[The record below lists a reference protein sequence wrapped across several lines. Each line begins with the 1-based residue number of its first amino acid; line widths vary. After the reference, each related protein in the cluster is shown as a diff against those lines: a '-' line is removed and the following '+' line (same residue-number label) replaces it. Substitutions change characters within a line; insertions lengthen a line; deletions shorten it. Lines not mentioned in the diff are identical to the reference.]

1 MGIQN
6 IWNAEISDLERQLYP
21 ITFTHILYFT
31 IVTIITMIITEFFLR
46 HTLIR
51 WIYFTSIFVIIINVY
66 NS

>member
-6 IWNAEISDLERQLYP
+6 LWNAEINELELRLYP
-21 ITFTHILYFT
+21 ITFTHILYFV

-46 HTLIR
+46 NTLIR
-51 WIYFTSIFVIIINVY
+51 WIYFTTIFVIIINVY

>member
-6 IWNAEISDLERQLYP
+6 LWNAEINELERRLYP
-21 ITFTHILYFT
+21 ITFTHILYFI

-46 HTLIR
+46 NTLFR
-51 WIYFTSIFVIIINVY
+51 WIYFATIFVIIINVY

>member
-6 IWNAEISDLERQLYP
+6 LWNAEINELERRLYP
-21 ITFTHILYFT
+21 ITFTHILYFV

-46 HTLIR
+46 NTLIR
-51 WIYFTSIFVIIINVY
+51 WIYFTTIFVIIINVY